1 MININLPEK
10 FKINAREG
18 TLFGMVI
25 AVFGFFIWQ
34 LWIWNK
40 DLEANV
46 YGMEEKIDRLI
57 DINYEMQKDIAVTK
71 EKTMWIEEFLIKTLD
86 Y

>member
-46 YGMEEKIDRLI
+46 YGMEEKIDFLVEA
-57 DINYEMQKDIAVTK
+57 NQSMMLDIAVIK
-71 EKTMWIEEFLIKTLD
+71 EKVMQLENKVD
-86 Y
+86 KP

>member
-10 FKINAREG
+10 FKINAKEG

-46 YGMEEKIDRLI
+46 
-57 DINYEMQKDIAVTK
+57 
-71 EKTMWIEEFLIKTLD
+71 
-86 Y
+86 